1 MLQMPTSTFDML
13 SSSSKSLDRFFG
25 LICVGIQMVLTLVL
39 SNESEVINTVR
50 ATATVKVVLQP
61 TKCALSNGTGSFPY
75 VTAMGYAA
83 IMSSGVVYILRAKRF
98 SIVQQVP
105 TPASHADKDPGT
117 GDRPPSPPSDADT
130 SSNAKKCLNKWLQF
144 LLILLVST
152 VLLSL
157 GAGIFVAHLVPS
169 LRVLHPLQSLG
180 AASFTVIER
189 ILLYEWRPVATK
201 ISLHILEYFKVLLL
215 ALISHSACILL
226 SSTFRRARHQIILSI
241 MNLSVRAIGIL
252 TLATPVAVSLSQL
265 SWIFWMSPYFNP
277 AIPRISEIHQILL
290 QVPSQFEFFATLR
303 PINSAVNHCS
313 SNNPPRRFN
322 VSQHDISRPPRN
334 FTTLRA
340 MIWHLSRRERWFI
353 YATGFF
359 YVTRFTF
366 ACVFVISACFAI
378 VSSFLHIQRLP
389 REYEMM
395 LWTSLERAES
405 RPVAGVLIRLLAE
418 AYNNWKAK
426 QIEDFAALVSDLHR
440 AFGAAITICWETWGS
455 LTPAQ
460 QALIILPVALF
471 YVHLEI
477 IPPARKFGEAGN
489 VDSNN
494 LLEFLLTR
502 SSTSIAGT
510 DTEEP
515 DEAQTLSRKY
525 LARNVAPDPSMTH
538 SLPDHRVHTREYTLN
553 TIHTAQ
559 VALANIPAE
568 YTPNVIN
575 PAQVVHRRVNIIP
588 AEYTRSFLARR
599 RFFLEFLGF

>member
-1 MLQMPTSTFDML
+1 MLQMPTSTFGML
-13 SSSSKSLDRFFG
+13 SSYSKSLNGFFG

-50 ATATVKVVLQP
+50 ATATTKVVLQP
-61 TKCALSNGTGSFPY
+61 TKCVLSNGAGSFPY
-75 VTAMGYAA
+75 VAAMGYAA
-83 IMSSGVVYILRAKRF
+83 IMSSGLVYILCAKRF

-130 SSNAKKCLNKWLQF
+130 ASNAKKRLNRWLRL

-157 GAGIFVAHLVPS
+157 GAGIFVAYLVPS
-169 LRVLHPLQSLG
+169 LRVLHPLRSLG

-226 SSTFRRARHQIILSI
+226 SSTFRRARRQIILFI

-252 TLATPVAVSLSQL
+252 TLATPVALSLSQL
-265 SWIFWMSPYFNP
+265 SWIFWMSLYFNP
-277 AIPRISEIHQILL
+277 AIPRIFEIHQILL
-290 QVPSQFEFFATLR
+290 QVPSQFAFFATLR
-303 PINSAVNHCS
+303 PIYNAIIVAPTILHAVAMCLDTAFLVL
-313 SNNPPRRFN
+313 RGT
-322 VSQHDISRPPRN
+322 

-340 MIWHLSRRERWFI
+340 IIRHLSRRERWFI

-359 YVTRFTF
+359 YVARFTF
-366 ACVFVISACFAI
+366 ACVFFISACFAI
-378 VSSFLHIQRLP
+378 VFSFLHTQRLP

-395 LWTSLERAES
+395 VWTSLERAES
-405 RPVAGVLIRLLAE
+405 RPVAWVLIQLLAK

-455 LTPAQ
+455 LNPAQ

-471 YVHLEI
+471 YAHLEI
-477 IPPARKFGEAGN
+477 IPPARKFW
-489 VDSNN
+489 
-494 LLEFLLTR
+494 R
-502 SSTSIAGT
+502 SW
-510 DTEEP
+510 
-515 DEAQTLSRKY
+515 
-525 LARNVAPDPSMTH
+525 
-538 SLPDHRVHTREYTLN
+538 
-553 TIHTAQ
+553 
-559 VALANIPAE
+559 
-568 YTPNVIN
+568 
-575 PAQVVHRRVNIIP
+575 
-588 AEYTRSFLARR
+588 RR
-599 RFFLEFLGF
+599 RQQ

>member
-1 MLQMPTSTFDML
+1 
-13 SSSSKSLDRFFG
+13 
-25 LICVGIQMVLTLVL
+25 MVLTLVL

-117 GDRPPSPPSDADT
+117 DT

-366 ACVFVISACFAI
+366 ACVFVISPPA
-378 VSSFLHIQRLP
+378 SQSIQ
-389 REYEMM
+389 Y
-395 LWTSLERAES
+395 
-405 RPVAGVLIRLLAE
+405 
-418 AYNNWKAK
+418 WKAK

-568 YTPNVIN
+568 YTPKLSTLLKSST
-575 PAQVVHRRVNIIP
+575 
-588 AEYTRSFLARR
+588 AE
-599 RFFLEFLGF
+599 